1 MKKRLFLFMLLLAP
15 ITYAQRGGGAPPDSA
30 TVVQRALEQAE
41 QMKTNLALTPEQ
53 ATACQNILKNAALER
68 WTLMKNGFGGP
79 GMREAFQEMREKTNT
94 ALSKVLTEQQMT
106 KYREMLQEMRGQGGG
121 RRGGQ

>member
-1 MKKRLFLFMLLLAP
+1 MKKVFFLFLLFMAP
-15 ITYAQRGGGAPPDSA
+15 WTYAQRGGAPPDSA
-30 TVVQRALEQAE
+30 TVMQRTLDQVE
-41 QMKTNLALTPEQ
+41 QMKTKLSLTSEQ
-53 ATACQNILKNAALER
+53 ATSCLEILKGAALER
-68 WTLMKNGFGGP
+68 MALMKNGFGGP

-94 ALSKVLTEQQMT
+94 ALSKVLNEQQMA